1 MALKALYSDWVT
13 TSRVTSAQVVTTRKL
28 LLETKVRPTKGQDQ
42 WWLYTTS
49 IWGFSWGK
57 WFWHLETS
65 VQGPLNGDAL
75 RGVGAVRGDRRDE
88 RVQLISLLLQL
99 LHQGL
104 DGSLAKWFGLA
115 SLSKTGRFS
124 FELVTRQ
131 KWIKLQRCVNWELV
145 RLKLPAI
152 LCTVG

>member
-1 MALKALYSDWVT
+1 MALKALYLDWVT

-42 WWLYTTS
+42 CTTS

-57 WFWHLETS
+57 WCWHLETS
-65 VQGPLNGDAL
+65 VQGPLDGDAL
-75 RGVGAVRGDRRDE
+75 RRVGSVRGDCRDE

-104 DGSLAKWFGLA
+104 DCSLAKWFGLA
-115 SLSKTGRFS
+115 SLSKTGRTS

-131 KWIKLQRCVNWELV
+131 KWIKLQPSVNWELV

-152 LCTVG
+152 LCTVS

>member
-1 MALKALYSDWVT
+1 MALKALYLDWVT

-28 LLETKVRPTKGQDQ
+28 LLETRVRPTKGQDQ

-104 DGSLAKWFGLA
+104 DCSLAKWFGLA
-115 SLSKTGRFS
+115 SLSKTGRIS
-124 FELVTRQ
+124 FELVTPQ

-145 RLKLPAI
+145 RFKLPAI